1 MAKNVSR
8 QKQAIGSI
16 ASMTNKQLN
25 KLTTALAL
33 EGICDPNSVIIAT
46 IPAFASSYAD
56 AQSHVTNIQSLWL
69 AQAQNTSGIAED
81 KRQARLAMCNIAL
94 VTAGAIHAYATKI
107 KNNAL
112 ANEMDFSLSD
122 LMAGRDTESA
132 RRCQEIYDTANANLT
147 ALADYGLTAAK
158 LNLLKASIAAYNL
171 LITKPREVR
180 AKGKTTTG
188 NIQAEFDLLDETLVI
203 MDDLIPQ
210 FAPANQ
216 KFVDDYNNART
227 IVDTSASHASPTP
240 PTPTP
245 PTGLK

>member
-1 MAKNVSR
+1 V
-8 QKQAIGSI
+8 
-16 ASMTNKQLN
+16 TTKQLN

-33 EGICDPNSVIIAT
+33 EGICDPNAVLIAT
-46 IPAFASSYAD
+46 IPAFAGAYAD
-56 AQSHVTNIQSLWL
+56 LQSHVTNIQVLWQ

-81 KRQARLAMCNIAL
+81 KKQARLAMCNTAL
-94 VTAGAIHAYATKI
+94 PFAGALHAFATKT

-112 ANEMDFSLSD
+112 ANEMDYSLSG

-132 RRCQEIYDTANANLT
+132 RRCQEIYDTVNTNLV
-147 ALADYGLTAAK
+147 ALADYGPTAAK
-158 LNLLKASIAAYNL
+158 LNLLKAAIAAYNL

-188 NIQAEFDLLDETLVI
+188 NIQTEFELLDETLVI
-203 MDDLIPQ
+203 LDDLIPQ

-227 IVDTSASHASPTP
+227 IVDTAASHASPTP
-240 PTPTP
+240 PAPAPAAVTPKP
-245 PTGLK
+245 

>member
-1 MAKNVSR
+1 MAKNVYR

-46 IPAFASSYAD
+46 IPAFASSYAN

-69 AQAQNTSGIAED
+69 AQAQNTSGIAGD

-122 LMAGRDTESA
+122 SDGA
-132 RRCQEIYDTANANLT
+132 RRLRPDRRQVESVESVHCRLQSAHHQ
-147 ALADYGLTAAK
+147 AA
-158 LNLLKASIAAYNL
+158 
-171 LITKPREVR
+171 
-180 AKGKTTTG
+180 
-188 NIQAEFDLLDETLVI
+188 
-203 MDDLIPQ
+203 
-210 FAPANQ
+210 
-216 KFVDDYNNART
+216 
-227 IVDTSASHASPTP
+227 
-240 PTPTP
+240 
-245 PTGLK
+245 